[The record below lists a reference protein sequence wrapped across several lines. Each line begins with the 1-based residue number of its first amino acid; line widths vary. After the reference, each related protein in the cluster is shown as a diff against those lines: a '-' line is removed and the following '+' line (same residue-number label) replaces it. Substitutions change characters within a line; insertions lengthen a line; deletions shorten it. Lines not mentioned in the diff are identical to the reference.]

1 MIKKGMSVSSSIFD
15 ELLSTVEVI
24 GIERTIKSLQDAKST
39 SLVLDDLNIDFILN
53 VVTQITSVSKERIL
67 SGNDRNDE
75 RKMALGLCIYFI
87 KKEFFYS
94 YSDLKKIF
102 NKDESVLSRYN
113 SLVEDIPKNPKIGLH
128 KKLDDY
134 YKKINLLI
142 TEKKLK
148 NG

>member
-1 MIKKGMSVSSSIFD
+1 
-15 ELLSTVEVI
+15 
-24 GIERTIKSLQDAKST
+24 
-39 SLVLDDLNIDFILN
+39 
-53 VVTQITSVSKERIL
+53 
-67 SGNDRNDE
+67 
-75 RKMALGLCIYFI
+75 MALGLCIYFI